1 MKPADIN
8 INLIESYFKLLKKL
22 SPNHKLDLIA
32 KLSESMKTTKTTEND
47 LLQSL
52 YGSFIS
58 EQSADEL
65 KKARTFNR
73 KRASL

>member
-1 MKPADIN
+1 
-8 INLIESYFKLLKKL
+8 
-22 SPNHKLDLIA
+22 
-32 KLSESMKTTKTTEND
+32 MKTTKTTEND